1 MPIFVPETISERGK
15 ADAKRHREKQR
26 EVIKKNLPEIIADES
41 IITGKKGKIVKI
53 PIKSIEIPYFKS
65 GKGGKGV
72 GVGQGD
78 GKIDDVIG
86 KKPGYGSKPGQAG
99 TQPGEDYIETE
110 VEIEELIE
118 MMLEDLGLPKLQEK
132 ETKQLIQELGWKIH
146 GQTRSG
152 PWVLLNRRATAKEGI
167 KRFYFFLNQLVNQ
180 TGKDELTCF
189 SALKKAKG
197 VMIEALKILEDS
209 GFICDE
215 KKVEPFPVFSVEDL
229 RFHKIEP
236 DIRHLSK
243 AVILAMMDVS
253 GSMTTTK
260 KYLARSMLF
269 WLVAFLRKIYVE
281 VEIRFII
288 HHTIARVVDED
299 NFFGTRE
306 SGGTYCYTAYE
317 EAGSLIDAQYPTNQW
332 NVYVWHFSDGEDF
345 DIPRTVEEIKK
356 LFSRDINMLGYGEI
370 KPAGEYGFVGTSNLF
385 SALNNNFAVHDIYDN
400 GFRMMSGKNEPLFG
414 AVIERKE
421 HLLPALKGFLK
432 KDRWAEVVK

>member
-1 MPIFVPETISERGK
+1 
-15 ADAKRHREKQR
+15 
-26 EVIKKNLPEIIADES
+26 
-41 IITGKKGKIVKI
+41 
-53 PIKSIEIPYFKS
+53 
-65 GKGGKGV
+65 
-72 GVGQGD
+72 
-78 GKIDDVIG
+78 
-86 KKPGYGSKPGQAG
+86 
-99 TQPGEDYIETE
+99 
-110 VEIEELIE
+110 
-118 MMLEDLGLPKLQEK
+118 
-132 ETKQLIQELGWKIH
+132 
-146 GQTRSG
+146 
-152 PWVLLNRRATAKEGI
+152 
-167 KRFYFFLNQLVNQ
+167 
-180 TGKDELTCF
+180 
-189 SALKKAKG
+189 
-197 VMIEALKILEDS
+197 MIEALKILEDS